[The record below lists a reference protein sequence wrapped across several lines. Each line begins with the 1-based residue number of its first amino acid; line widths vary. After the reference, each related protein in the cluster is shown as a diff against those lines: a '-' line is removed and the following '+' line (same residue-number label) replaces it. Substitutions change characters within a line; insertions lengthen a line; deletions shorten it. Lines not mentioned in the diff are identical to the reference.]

1 MFNYFLSIVIKIMT
15 KIIKTAKKAVKDKKL
30 PASKTIK
37 KDTDDI
43 KATIIAQL
51 QKIAGIY

>member
-1 MFNYFLSIVIKIMT
+1 VFNDFLSIVIKIMT